1 MAEAGMTWTEERVDL
16 LRMLWNEGLSA
27 GQIAVE
33 LGGTMRRNAVI
44 SKAYRLGLA
53 HGAAKVPDTP
63 RSRKP
68 SPPPEPSEAVE
79 PPAQNDPSPAPL
91 MLNQV
96 PAAQPAA
103 LPLRKEPVVP
113 LSEGVTIMELREG
126 VCRWPLGDP
135 TTAEFR
141 YCGGRA
147 ISGLPYCAHHAQV
160 AYQPATERKRLRA

>member
-16 LRMLWNEGLSA
+16 LRKLWGEGLSA
-27 GQIAVE
+27 GQIAAE
-33 LGGTMRRNAVI
+33 LGGAMTRNAVI
-44 SKAYRLGLA
+44 SKAHRLGLA
-53 HGAAKVPDTP
+53 HGRATAPSTP

-68 SPPPEPSEAVE
+68 SPPPEPSETVE
-79 PPAQNDPSPAPL
+79 PPAQNDPSPAPM

-96 PAAQPAA
+96 PAAQPAE
-103 LPLRKEPVVP
+103 LPLRKEAVVP

-141 YCGGRA
+141 YCGGGA
-147 ISGLPYCAHHAQV
+147 ISGLPSCAHHAQV